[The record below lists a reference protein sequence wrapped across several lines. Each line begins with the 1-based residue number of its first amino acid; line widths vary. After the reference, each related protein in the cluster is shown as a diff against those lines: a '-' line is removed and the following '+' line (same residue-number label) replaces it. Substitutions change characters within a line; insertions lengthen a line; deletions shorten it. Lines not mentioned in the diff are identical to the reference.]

1 VTIISAILLL
11 GILIF
16 AHELGHFLVAK
27 LSGVKVLKFSLGFG
41 PKVVGRRFGE
51 TEYLLSLFPLGG
63 YVKMLGEEPG
73 EELLEEERARA
84 FNFQPLFK
92 RALIVLAGPVF
103 NILLTYIIFTGVI
116 ASGGSITV
124 PDAKNFLP
132 VIDEVQKGYP
142 AEVAGFKAGDRV
154 LKIDNREIDTWF
166 DMVEIVSRSPGKAL
180 NFVVKR
186 GDETLNIKIIP
197 REEEIKG
204 TDGKVVKIGRIGV
217 MKTSGSPLQ
226 LIKAKKLTDA
236 PWLGLVATYRMS
248 VFIVDTVKMLIAGDV
263 SLKNIAGP
271 GTIISESGK
280 AASAGVLPYLM
291 FMALLSV
298 NLGILNLLPI
308 PILDGGH
315 LMFYLIEALR
325 GKPLKEKTMVVI
337 QRIGL
342 AILIALMAFA
352 IYNDIVRFISGGN
365 GH

>member
-1 VTIISAILLL
+1 
-11 GILIF
+11 
-16 AHELGHFLVAK
+16 
-27 LSGVKVLKFSLGFG
+27 
-41 PKVVGRRFGE
+41 
-51 TEYLLSLFPLGG
+51 
-63 YVKMLGEEPG
+63 
-73 EELLEEERARA
+73 
-84 FNFQPLFK
+84 
-92 RALIVLAGPVF
+92 PVF
-103 NILLTYIIFTGVI
+103 NILLTYIIFTGVL

-132 VIDEVQKGYP
+132 VIDKVQKGYP
-142 AEVAGFKAGDRV
+142 AETAGFKPGDRV
-154 LKIDNREIDTWF
+154 LKINDREIDTWF
-166 DMVEIVSRSPGKAL
+166 DMVDIVSRSPGKTL

-186 GDETLNIKIIP
+186 GEETLNLKITP
-197 REEEIKG
+197 KEEEIKG
-204 TDGKVVKIGRIGV
+204 PDGKTMKIGRIGV

-226 LIKAKKLTDA
+226 LIKSKGVTDA

-248 VFIVDTVKMLIAGDV
+248 VFIADTVKMLIAGDV

-280 AASAGVLPYLM
+280 AASAGILPYLM

-308 PILDGGH
+308 PVLDGGH

-325 GKPLKEKTMVVI
+325 GEPLKEKTMVVI

-365 GH
+365 SH

>member
-1 VTIISAILLL
+1 MTLISAILLL

-41 PKVVGRRFGE
+41 PKVIGRRFGE
-51 TEYLLSLFPLGG
+51 TEYLLSLLPLGG

-84 FNFQPLFK
+84 FHFQPLFK
-92 RALIVLAGPVF
+92 RALIVMAGPAF
-103 NILLTYIIFTGVI
+103 NILLTYVIFTGVI
-116 ASGGSITV
+116 ASGGAITV

-132 VIDEVQKGYP
+132 VIDKVQKGYP
-142 AEVAGFKAGDRV
+142 AETAGFKAGDRV
-154 LKIDNREIDTWF
+154 VKINDREIDTWF
-166 DMVEIVSRSPGKAL
+166 DMVDIVSRSPGKSL
-180 NFVVKR
+180 DFVVKR
-186 GDETLNIKIIP
+186 GEETLKLKITP
-197 REEEIKG
+197 KEEEIKG
-204 TDGKVVKIGRIGV
+204 PDGKTMKIGRIGV

-226 LIKAKKLTDA
+226 LIKGKRLIDA

-325 GKPLKEKTMVVI
+325 GEPLKEKTMVVI

-352 IYNDIVRFISGGN
+352 IYNDIVRFISGGS

>member
-1 VTIISAILLL
+1 MTIISAILLL

>member
-1 VTIISAILLL
+1 MTIISAILLL

-41 PKVVGRRFGE
+41 PRVVGRRIGE
-51 TEYLLSLFPLGG
+51 TEYLISLFPLGG
-63 YVKMLGEEPG
+63 YVKMLGEEP
-73 EELLEEERARA
+73 EEEFSEEERERA
-84 FNFQPLFK
+84 FSAQPLIK
-92 RALIVLAGPVF
+92 RTLIVLAGPLF
-103 NILLTYIIFTGVI
+103 NIFLTYIIFTGVI
-116 ASGGSITV
+116 ATGSPITV

-132 VIDEVQKGYP
+132 FIDKVQQGYP
-142 AEVAGFKAGDRV
+142 AEAAGLKPGDRV
-154 LKIDNREIDTWF
+154 IKIDDREIDTWF
-166 DMVEIVSRSPGKAL
+166 DMVEIVSRSPGKKL
-180 NFVVKR
+180 RFIVKR
-186 GDETLNIKIIP
+186 GDKTVTLQITPK
-197 REEEIKG
+197 EEEIKG
-204 TDGKVVKIGRIGV
+204 PDGKPVKIGRIGV

-226 LIKAKKLTDA
+226 LIQGKRIIDA

-248 VFIVDTVKMLIAGDV
+248 VFIVDTIKMLIAGEV

-280 AASAGVLPYLM
+280 AASAGLLPYLM

-315 LMFYLIEALR
+315 LMFYMIEALR
-325 GKPLKEKTMVVI
+325 GRPLKEKTMLII

-352 IYNDIVRFISGGN
+352 IYNDIVRFLTGGDR
-365 GH
+365 